1 MVTSDPEAGAL
12 RNPVYGDGAMGA
24 GRAQDGCNERGPVE
38 ERTTGSQWDTLS
50 KSRSRVLFSRDGL
63 LLFFFLKRESSQAL
77 SRLSARSAEEVPE
90 RDDVRNPQTLS
101 SKGLYIR
108 KSVGVFPWEIK

>member
-1 MVTSDPEAGAL
+1 MTSDPEAGAL
-12 RNPVYGDGAMGA
+12 RNPVCGDGAMGG

-38 ERTTGSQWDTLS
+38 EWTAGDQRDTLS

-63 LLFFFLKRESSQAL
+63 LLFFFLKQESSQAL
-77 SRLSARSAEEVPE
+77 SQLSARSAEEAPE
-90 RDDVRNPQTLS
+90 QDDVRNPQTLS